1 MLGSKNLSAHSFP
14 RVLIMK
20 YFLTLCIS
28 FTVWNTGFAEVHL
41 PRFFSDNMI
50 LQQDQVNTIW
60 GWAQK
65 DEEIVVKASWGDSA
79 STLANS
85 DGQWHVYLNTPTH
98 GTGHSIQIN
107 GSNVISI
114 RNIAIGEVWLCLGQ
128 SNMGWSVQNS
138 FEADGESTVDLPN
151 FRIFKS
157 AREHWHKPLEENR
170 DRLCCWKACT
180 PEAAMETSAVSYYF
194 GKKLHQDLGI
204 PVGIIQRAYAGT
216 PIEGWLPWKQQQ
228 HDRRSKALKK
238 LLEDTA
244 LRLAEKRGETASKA
258 IAAFESELA
267 TYNTKVDTGETMKNK
282 FKPLSPP
289 IITRPATLGHQ
300 FPSNIFNAMVE
311 PIAPYGIRGIIWY
324 QGERNSKNVPQA
336 MHYQQ
341 QIKTLIH
348 FYRRHW
354 NQRSEGHMP
363 ENFPFQITQLPSWHA
378 PQSEPVEGLES
389 PWVVTREAM
398 RLARENIPNTFMA
411 VSIDTGDAVEL
422 HPKNKKPIGI
432 RHALI
437 ALQNTYGKNVI
448 GEGPRYQSHTAHDGT
463 VLVEFA
469 SIGSGLRAARSTG
482 LNTFAIAGSDRVWHW
497 ANAQIKGN
505 KVIVSSPE
513 VIDPVAVRY
522 AWGMNPSQRNLL
534 YNVEGLPASPFRT
547 DGWELVDPEAEI
559 IEVGK
564 PKKTND
570 YVPHDWDRPA
580 INQ

>member
-1 MLGSKNLSAHSFP
+1 MYHSLRHGSAAFKAFTK
-14 RVLIMK
+14 M
-20 YFLTLCIS
+20 YFVSLCIS
-28 FTVWNTGFAEVHL
+28 LSTCSISLAEVRL
-41 PRFFSDNMI
+41 PRFFSDGLI
-50 LQQDQVNTIW
+50 LQQNQMNAIW
-60 GWAQK
+60 GWA
-65 DEEIVVKASWGDSA
+65 DPGEEVVVRASWETTTSTTTDSEGHWKVF
-79 STLANS
+79 LK
-85 DGQWHVYLNTPTH
+85 TPSH
-98 GTGHSIQIN
+98 GTGHSLRVN
-107 GSNVISI
+107 GSNTTVI
-114 RNIAIGEVWLCLGQ
+114 NNVAVGEVWLCLGQ

-138 FEADGESTVDLPN
+138 FEADGESAVDLPDL
-151 FRIFKS
+151 RIFKS

-170 DRLCCWKACT
+170 DRLCRWRACT

-228 HDRRSKALKK
+228 HDRRSKVLKK
-238 LLEDTA
+238 SLEDTA
-244 LRLAEKRGETASKA
+244 LRLAEKRGETATKA
-258 IAAFESELA
+258 IEAFESELA
-267 TYNTKVDTGETMKNK
+267 TYNTKVDAGETMKNK

-300 FPSNIFNAMVE
+300 FPSNIFNAMVD

-341 QIKTLIH
+341 QLKTLIY

-378 PQSEPVEGLES
+378 PQSEPVEGLKS

-448 GEGPRYQSHTAHDGT
+448 GEGPRYHSHTVHNGT
-463 VLVEFA
+463 VLIEFA
-469 SIGSGLRAARSTG
+469 SIGSGLRTARPTG
-482 LNTFAIAGSDRVWHW
+482 LNAFAIAGSDRVWHW
-497 ANAQIKGN
+497 GNARIEGS
-505 KVIVSSPE
+505 KVMVSSPD

-547 DGWELVDPEAEI
+547 DDWELFDPDAEI
-559 IEVGK
+559 IEVEK

-580 INQ
+580 IRQ